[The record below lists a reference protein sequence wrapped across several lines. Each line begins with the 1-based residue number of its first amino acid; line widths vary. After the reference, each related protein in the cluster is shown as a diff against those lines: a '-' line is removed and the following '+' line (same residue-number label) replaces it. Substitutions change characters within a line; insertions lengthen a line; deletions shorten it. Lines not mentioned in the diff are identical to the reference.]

1 MVVRIEPESR
11 APHNTR
17 RMKATRTGKRFPNHG
32 YFGIVIIVAAEVLLF
47 SGNQFVG
54 HWMTPIVWTGYILFV
69 DALVYRFDGRSLLMN
84 DRLEFL
90 LVAIV
95 SIGSWW
101 LFELYNAPRFWKSNL
116 ELWWHYH
123 NLEPNLWVRRV
134 GYDWAF
140 ATITPALL
148 ETAQLF
154 RAAIFK
160 QDRVRSPT
168 VRQGKLHER
177 PSLTAPPQPGC
188 PAGDPGVG
196 LLTLLMILIA
206 IGAVGVIIPLLYPN
220 EWFAPIIW
228 LSFILLVD
236 PINALRGSPSIANDL
251 VRGNRNRLLALLAS
265 GFICGFLWEFWNYWA
280 LSKWTYTVP
289 YFGNFK
295 IFEMP
300 VLGFLGFPPFAVEC
314 WAIYILVRSLLQ
326 PSGRQVSTEEIL
338 VTAAWRR
345 IISGSKDLDQAAGVL
360 GLPVL
365 SVEGS
370 SVAGDSGADRALGH

>member
-1 MVVRIEPESR
+1 
-11 APHNTR
+11 
-17 RMKATRTGKRFPNHG
+17 MKATRTGKRFPIHG

-90 LVAIV
+90 VIAII

-101 LFELYNAPRFWKSNL
+101 LFEFYNAPRFWRSDL

-123 NLEPNLWVRRV
+123 SLEPNLWVRRV

-154 RAAIFK
+154 RAASFK
-160 QDRVRSPT
+160 RDGDRGPT
-168 VRQGKLHER
+168 V
-177 PSLTAPPQPGC
+177 
-188 PAGDPGVG
+188 G
-196 LLTLLMILIA
+196 LPTRSLLMILIA

-228 LSFILLVD
+228 LSFILLID
-236 PINALRGSPSIANDL
+236 PINALRGSPSITNDL
-251 VRGNRNRLLALLAS
+251 ARGNWNRLLALLAS
-265 GFICGFLWEFWNYWA
+265 GFVCGFLWEFWNYWA

-289 YFGNFK
+289 YFGSIK
-295 IFEMP
+295 LFEMP

-326 PSGRQVSTEEIL
+326 LSGRKVSTNEIF
-338 VTAAWRR
+338 VSAA
-345 IISGSKDLDQAAGVL
+345 
-360 GLPVL
+360 
-365 SVEGS
+365 
-370 SVAGDSGADRALGH
+370 